1 MWRRGVGWGGFCP
14 IAASFVLLPLVVISA
29 LMDLVVEWHPDSCSC
44 SDNLTLK
51 VTYGTHESLH
61 LDTLLQHAKVQV
73 KVELETKR

>member
-1 MWRRGVGWGGFCP
+1 MKVVEERSGMGGFCP

-51 VTYGTHESLH
+51 LTHESLH
-61 LDTLLQHAKVQV
+61 LLLQHAKVQV

>member
-1 MWRRGVGWGGFCP
+1 
-14 IAASFVLLPLVVISA
+14 
-29 LMDLVVEWHPDSCSC
+29 MDLVVEWHPDSCSC

>member
-1 MWRRGVGWGGFCP
+1 MGWGGFCP

-51 VTYGTHESLH
+51 LTHESLH
-61 LDTLLQHAKVQV
+61 LLLQHAKVQV